1 MPNLQRPKPEI
12 VVKHHHHQ
20 QHHRHKKGMIMQDA
34 EQIATCNTT
43 RQEEEDNSEAQA
55 YAVLQSVLIAV
66 LKEKRREVDAKV
78 GEHAR

>member
-1 MPNLQRPKPEI
+1 
-12 VVKHHHHQ
+12 
-20 QHHRHKKGMIMQDA
+20 MQDA